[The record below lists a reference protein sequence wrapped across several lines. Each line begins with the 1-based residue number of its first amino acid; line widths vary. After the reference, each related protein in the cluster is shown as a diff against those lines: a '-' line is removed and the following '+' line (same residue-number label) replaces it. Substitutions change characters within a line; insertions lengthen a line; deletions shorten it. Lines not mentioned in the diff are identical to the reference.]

1 MWTPKNR
8 SLTFHLR
15 CFKFS
20 RYLQEVHDFDLSA
33 PWWWKSAKFS
43 GAIWDM
49 WDGCIESE
57 PHCRVLAFK
66 LYRFWG
72 CCARSRPG
80 KAGGSTATS
89 ALDFYS
95 FYCWAARCEALGKPI
110 ENVLQDVYDIYIYVY
125 MIENCHCC
133 IWLWNISKHWGTLCS
148 SVKLRG
154 FTLKSTR
161 LTSPSWSWTYI
172 HCRSEVL
179 SMSCMDLI
187 AQLSQLSSFP
197 SPEMGSA
204 SQSVSECKLKQCKQN
219 WWDVCCNPAF
229 CSS

>member
-1 MWTPKNR
+1 MEISKIFRGDLRHVGWMHRIRAPLPCFSVQALQILRMLCQIPPWQSWWLNCHVGLGFLQLLLLSR
-8 SLTFHLR
+8 SLWST
-15 CFKFS
+15 
-20 RYLQEVHDFDLSA
+20 
-33 PWWWKSAKFS
+33 
-43 GAIWDM
+43 
-49 WDGCIESE
+49 
-57 PHCRVLAFK
+57 
-66 LYRFWG
+66 
-72 CCARSRPG
+72 G
-80 KAGGSTATS
+80 KTHRK
-89 ALDFYS
+89 
-95 FYCWAARCEALGKPI
+95 CAARCI
-110 ENVLQDVYDIYIYVY
+110 WYIYIYVY